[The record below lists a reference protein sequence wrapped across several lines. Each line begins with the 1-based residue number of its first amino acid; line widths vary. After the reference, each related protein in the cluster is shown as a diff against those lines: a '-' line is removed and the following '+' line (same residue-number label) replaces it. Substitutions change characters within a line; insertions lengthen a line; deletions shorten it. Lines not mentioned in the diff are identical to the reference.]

1 METRHHDA
9 LASAVERAHQ
19 AFLRQ
24 AQAAKN
30 CVGGE
35 KRRLQL
41 QASCDKAQAYWC
53 DLREAVA
60 LIQQLPAAQ
69 TTAVPMGAAHPFAAS
84 SYMSD
89 NGPVVTY
96 VVDTESRLRNAR
108 SMRLRLQ
115 QLLERAQVKEAIE
128 SLKELGILVDHDEEG
143 YLLQIFTKPVQ
154 DRPTVFF
161 EVIQRRGSRGFGK
174 GNFKALFEAIER
186 EQALRGNL

>member
-9 LASAVERAHQ
+9 LASAVQRAHQ

-35 KRRLQL
+35 KRRQQL

-60 LIQQLPAAQ
+60 LIQQLPAAK
-69 TTAVPMGAAHPFAAS
+69 TAAVPMGAAHPFAAS

-96 VVDTESRLRNAR
+96 VVDTESRLSRVPAFTTEQCAIA
-108 SMRLRLQ
+108 LQ
-115 QLLERAQVKEAIE
+115 VP
-128 SLKELGILVDHDEEG
+128 G
-143 YLLQIFTKPVQ
+143 LQ
-154 DRPTVFF
+154 TV
-161 EVIQRRGSRGFGK
+161 VRK
-174 GNFKALFEAIER
+174 AIER
-186 EQALRGNL
+186 RQRALAKAGAA

>member
-35 KRRLQL
+35 KRRQQL

-96 VVDTESRLRNAR
+96 VVDAESRLSRVPTFTAEQCAIA
-108 SMRLRLQ
+108 LQ
-115 QLLERAQVKEAIE
+115 VP
-128 SLKELGILVDHDEEG
+128 G
-143 YLLQIFTKPVQ
+143 LQ
-154 DRPTVFF
+154 TV
-161 EVIQRRGSRGFGK
+161 VRK
-174 GNFKALFEAIER
+174 AIER
-186 EQALRGNL
+186 RQRALAKAGAA

>member
-35 KRRLQL
+35 KRREQL

-60 LIQQLPAAQ
+60 LIHQLPAAK
-69 TTAVPMGAAHPFAAS
+69 TTTVPMGAAHPFAAS

-96 VVDTESRLRNAR
+96 VVDAESRLSRVPTFTAEQCATALQVPGLQAVVRN
-108 SMRLRLQ
+108 
-115 QLLERAQVKEAIE
+115 
-128 SLKELGILVDHDEEG
+128 
-143 YLLQIFTKPVQ
+143 
-154 DRPTVFF
+154 
-161 EVIQRRGSRGFGK
+161 
-174 GNFKALFEAIER
+174 AIER
-186 EQALRGNL
+186 RQRALAKVGAA